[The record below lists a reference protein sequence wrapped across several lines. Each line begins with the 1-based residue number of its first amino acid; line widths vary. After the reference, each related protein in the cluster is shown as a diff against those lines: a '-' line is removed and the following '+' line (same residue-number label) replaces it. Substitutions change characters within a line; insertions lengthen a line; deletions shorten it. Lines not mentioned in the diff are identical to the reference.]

1 MTSGDK
7 RRGTAV
13 VGPFRVADPRWGMA
27 RLPLLPDD
35 DPAPGEPVD
44 PVTAEG
50 MFLSSELHTA
60 SSPEHVQRGRITT
73 RAYQVR
79 ARRRTTPQG
88 VFAAVAEIDIG
99 DGEARLVLGSQRH
112 TRSYPNPAWLH
123 TVCDR
128 ALDDPHVLRALT
140 FTSNNLAA
148 RRGERLQ
155 VDRPSIDAL
164 SGSDRTS
171 VRRTEA
177 VDAIMT
183 VCRSGAAWDDIADA
197 LTGKWPNL
205 PPTVVDTAVR
215 ELTRSGFLLTDLTPP
230 DARDD
235 PVGHVLGKL
244 PDTEPMHRQLS
255 RLRAA
260 LADADRCKPGEPG
273 RLTALKQARQVC
285 DDLTPTWR
293 PVLVDTACDA
303 HVQIPT
309 GLAEQAAQAAGV
321 LWRIAPDGDPL
332 SGWHE
337 RFLMRYGTHRLVPL
351 LNVCDPVTG
360 LGCGFGETPRPP
372 RGETTQVLAGLYA
385 DALASGD
392 LEVRLDEA
400 TVRALDQRAS
410 SDHPETSAELYVRII
425 AADLGDRDAGV
436 FALAVSGM
444 ASPAGSTRARFT
456 GLLPPMPDHPEAVDG
471 PMTAELVF
479 RPAHGVAA
487 LTSRVD
493 LAPWRIPI
501 GTAPRDGDLL
511 PEELAVASDGR
522 RLVLWSARHQR
533 TVRPVH
539 HNQVGH
545 HLMPPLA
552 ALLCR
557 LGHHRTVSVSLWG
570 WGPLEHAPFLPRV
583 RYRDVILAP
592 ARWRLPAALREAA
605 TDQAEWETASSLWRN
620 NSHPPP
626 PSVVVADDTDR
637 QLPLNLDR
645 RDDRELLRR
654 YTGRGLA
661 TVTEPPGGP
670 DATSAV
676 VSGPT
681 GHHGLE
687 VVIPLQAT
695 TPSPAP
701 APTPQAL
708 PTVRREHRGLFLP
721 GGPWLS
727 LAIPAPQATQ
737 DSVLAR
743 IAKAATDTTAW
754 WDRWFWLRY
763 ATDALGEHLRVRFH
777 GDPADLGGKLLPTLN
792 ECCRRLLTERLS
804 GGLSIEPYDQEIERY
819 GGPEAI
825 EAAEEVFFRDAEL
838 VLAMLAV
845 QPDPDMR
852 LVAVA
857 TSAAAIARIVAHGDP
872 AALTPHRLERA
883 DRRTCARLRPL
894 ARAAD
899 DAAVPHP
906 DLWHAR
912 HKTLAAYGDILR
924 TSRRADCASSLI
936 HMHANRLLGDNH
948 AERIA
953 RALAKDLIA
962 RKPS

>member
-1 MTSGDK
+1 
-7 RRGTAV
+7 
-13 VGPFRVADPRWGMA
+13 MA
-27 RLPLLPDD
+27 RFPLLPDD

-50 MFLSSELHTA
+50 MYLSSELHTA
-60 SSPEHVQRGRITT
+60 SAPAHAQRRHITT
-73 RAYQVR
+73 RAYQIR

-99 DGEARLVLGSQRH
+99 DGEARLVLSSQHH
-112 TRSYPNPAWLH
+112 THSYPNPAWLH
-123 TVCDR
+123 KICDR
-128 ALDDPHVLRALT
+128 ALDNPQVLRALT

-164 SGSDRTS
+164 SGPDRTS

-183 VCRSGAAWDDIADA
+183 VCRTGAAWKTIADA

-244 PDTEPMHRQLS
+244 PDTEPLRAQLS
-255 RLRAA
+255 QLRTA
-260 LADADRCKPGEPG
+260 LADADRHRPGEPG

-285 DDLTPTWR
+285 DDLTATWR
-293 PVLVDTACDA
+293 PVLVDTACNA
-303 HVQIPT
+303 HIQIPT
-309 GLAEQAAQAAGV
+309 SLAEQAALAAGA
-321 LWRIAPDGDPL
+321 LWRIAPEEDPL
-332 SGWHE
+332 SSWHD
-337 RFLMRYGTHRLVPL
+337 RFLTRYGTHRLVPL
-351 LNVCDPVTG
+351 LDACDPVTG
-360 LGCGFGETPRPP
+360 LGCGTGETPRPP
-372 RGETTQVLAGLYA
+372 RGETTQVLAGLLA
-385 DALASGD
+385 NALASGN

-400 TVRALDQRAS
+400 TVRALDQRES
-410 SDHPETSAELYVRII
+410 SDHPETSAELYARVI
-425 AADLGDRDAGV
+425 ATDPGDRDAGV
-436 FALAVSGM
+436 FTLAVSGI
-444 ASPAGSTRARFT
+444 ASPAGSTRARLT

-471 PMTAELVF
+471 LMTAELAF
-479 RPAHGVAA
+479 QPAHGAAA

-501 GTAPRDGDLL
+501 GTAPDDGDLL

-522 RLVLWSARHQR
+522 RLLLWSARHHR

-552 ALLCR
+552 AFLCS
-557 LGHHRTVSVSLWG
+557 LGHHQTVPVSPWG
-570 WGPLEHAPFLPRV
+570 WGPLQHAPFLPRV
-583 RYRDVILAP
+583 RYGNVILSP

-605 TDQAEWETASSLWRN
+605 TDQPRWEAALSLWRN

-654 YTGRGLA
+654 YTRRRLA
-661 TVTEPPGGP
+661 SVTEPPGGP
-670 DATSAV
+670 GACSAV
-676 VSGPT
+676 VSGPN

-687 VVIPLQAT
+687 VVIPLETT
-695 TPSPAP
+695 TPNPAP
-701 APTPQAL
+701 APTPQTL
-708 PTVRREHRGLFLP
+708 PTARRAQRGLFLP

-727 LAIPAPQATQ
+727 LAIRAPQATQ
-737 DSVLAR
+737 DPVLAR

-763 ATDALGEHLRVRFH
+763 TTDTLGEHLRVRFH

-792 ECCRRLLTERLS
+792 EYCGKLLTERLS
-804 GGLSIEPYDQEIERY
+804 GGLSIDPYDQEIERY

-838 VLAMLAV
+838 ALAMLAG

-857 TSAAAIARIVAHGDP
+857 TSAAAIARTVAHGDP
-872 AALTPHRLERA
+872 AALTPYRLERA

-894 ARAAD
+894 ARAAAG
-899 DAAVPHP
+899 AAVPHP

-912 HKTLAAYGDILR
+912 HKTLTGYGDILPM
-924 TSRRADCASSLI
+924 SRRADCASSLI
-936 HMHANRLLGDNH
+936 HMHANRLLGDDH

-962 RKPS
+962 GKTS